1 MSLTVCFLT
10 RNEAGTIERAIRS
23 VLPVADQVIVADTG
37 SADGTAEAAARAGA
51 TVVSFTWGDDFAAGR
66 NFTLRHASGEWVL
79 WMQANEELL
88 PASHDAL
95 RACLG
100 SVDAFGFFVR
110 VRNVADPSRPE
121 QAAETADLRLFRRP
135 ADGQDLFVGRLHP
148 HFRPEVVS
156 AVAARGQPVLRSDV
170 VLRADVDR
178 GAPAES
184 KLRFNARL
192 LELELHDRP
201 GQLHYLIEY
210 ARVLRLLKDDPDAQ
224 AKARSTLAEAAA
236 VVAQHRHAPSPPSFK
251 VQVLLND
258 ILAGSDS
265 GTGVGANPSPGP
277 LSYDDARDLALRWFP
292 SSPNLL
298 WTVAEQSFKRH
309 DYAGAAEVL
318 QRLLHLGRTGTY
330 DRSHRFDPRVLGE
343 DALLNL
349 GACYLQTGRLD
360 EAEACFVQLATS
372 PLRGRQANEL
382 LGTVQN
388 RRKTAGNRGVK

>member
-1 MSLTVCFLT
+1 MSLAVCFLT
-10 RNEAGTIERAIRS
+10 RNEAGTIGRAVRS
-23 VLPVADQVIVADTG
+23 VLPVAEQVIVADTG
-37 SADGTAEAAARAGA
+37 SADGTSEAAAATGA

-66 NFTLRHASGEWVL
+66 NFTLRHARADWVL

-88 PASHDAL
+88 ASSQDAL
-95 RACLG
+95 RACLANP
-100 SVDAFGFFVR
+100 DAFGFFVR
-110 VRNVADPSRPE
+110 VRNVTDPARPE
-121 QAAETADLRLFRRP
+121 QAAETADLRLFRR
-135 ADGQDLFVGRLHP
+135 ATDGGDLFVGRLHP

-156 AVAARGQPVLRSDV
+156 DVAARGQPVLRSDV
-170 VLRADVDR
+170 VLRADVDA
-178 GAPAES
+178 GPPAES

-210 ARVLRLLKDDPDAQ
+210 ARVLRLLRDDPEAQ
-224 AKARSTLAEAAA
+224 AKSRAVLADAAA

-258 ILAGSDS
+258 LL
-265 GTGVGANPSPGP
+265 TGGESTGA

-298 WTVAEQSFKRH
+298 WTVAEQSFKRN

-318 QRLLHLGRTGTY
+318 HRLLHLGRTGTY
-330 DRSHRFDPRVLGE
+330 DRSHRFDPRVVGE

-372 PLRGRQANEL
+372 PLRGRQANEFL
-382 LGTVQN
+382 TTVQN
-388 RRKTAGNRGVK
+388 RRSAGKPRAQPRE

>member
-10 RNEAGTIERAIRS
+10 RNEAGTIERAVRS
-23 VLPVADQVIVADTG
+23 VSPVADQVVVADTG
-37 SADGTAEAAARAGA
+37 SADGTAQAAARAGA

-88 PASHDAL
+88 ATSHDAL
-95 RACLG
+95 RACIAHP
-100 SVDAFGFFVR
+100 DAFGFFVR
-110 VRNVADPSRPE
+110 VRNVTDPSRPD

-135 ADGQDLFVGRLHP
+135 STGQDLFVGRLHP

-156 AVAARGQPVLRSDV
+156 AVAERGQPVLRSDV
-170 VLRADVDR
+170 VLRADVDP
-178 GAPAES
+178 GPPAES

-210 ARVLRLLKDDPDAQ
+210 ARVLRLLRDDPDTR
-224 AKARSTLAEAAA
+224 AKAHATLAEAAA

-258 ILAGSDS
+258 ILTGKDAGA
-265 GTGVGANPSPGP
+265 GATAGP

-298 WTVAEQSFKRH
+298 WTVAEQNFKRH

-349 GACYLQTGRLD
+349 GACYLQMGRLD

-372 PLRGRQANEL
+372 PLRGRQVNEFL
-382 LGTVQN
+382 ATVQN
-388 RRKTAGNRGVK
+388 RRKNAGNPGV